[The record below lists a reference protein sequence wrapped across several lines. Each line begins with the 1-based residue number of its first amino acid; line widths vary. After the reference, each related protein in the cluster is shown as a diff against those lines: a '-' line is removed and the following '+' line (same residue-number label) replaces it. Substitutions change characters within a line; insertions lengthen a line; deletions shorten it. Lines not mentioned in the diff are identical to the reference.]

1 MSVRLERVK
10 HAHLR
15 RPSIARRP
23 VASERTTDRVPR
35 EPVVLASSLIDLS
48 PTKCSRRSSAHCSTP
63 TTPPASL
70 SLEHDEPRHSHGRLR
85 QPPKGDQFSRRRGGS
100 VFRRRRH
107 QAAPCG
113 TYAGH
118 RWLRRLASGGI
129 DRSSARGLRMVPPAH
144 KAQQAPDPGLV
155 ERRGRDSNPR
165 SGVAGL
171 RFSRPVH
178 STALPPLRETRN
190 RAQDPIRRC
199 ARGPRSLV
207 RPAISTL
214 RSNPAGRGGRVAE
227 GTRLLSEYG
236 AQPPSRVRIPPSPL
250 YTARPHCARSSA
262 G

>member
-35 EPVVLASSLIDLS
+35 EPVVLASSLIDLP

-85 QPPKGDQFSRRRGGS
+85 QPPKGDQFSRRRGGQFS
-100 VFRRRRH
+100 DGADTKPPPVGHTRDTDGCVAWPP
-107 QAAPCG
+107 AAL
-113 TYAGH
+113 T
-118 RWLRRLASGGI
+118 
-129 DRSSARGLRMVPPAH
+129 GLRHAAFAWSLQPTKPS
-144 KAQQAPDPGLV
+144 KRRIPGLV

-171 RFSRPVH
+171 RFSRR
-178 STALPPLRETRN
+178 TASGDRN
-190 RAQDPIRRC
+190 
-199 ARGPRSLV
+199 GS
-207 RPAISTL
+207 
-214 RSNPAGRGGRVAE
+214 G
-227 GTRLLSEYG
+227 
-236 AQPPSRVRIPPSPL
+236 
-250 YTARPHCARSSA
+250 
-262 G
+262 